1 MEHVLFPQYDMHGEQ
16 FIPQEFFPFLEF
28 RTMTA
33 IARITRTRTINATIS
48 VHIHKLHYKSIYH
61 INAKTTIA
69 ADIQVLPRFFFPVV
83 ID

>member
-1 MEHVLFPQYDMHGEQ
+1 MVHVLFPQYDMHVEQ
-16 FIPQEFFPFLEF
+16 FIPQLFFPFLEF

-61 INAKTTIA
+61 INTKTTIA
-69 ADIQVLPRFFFPVV
+69 SIFRFYLDFFSLL
-83 ID
+83 